1 MILIWRNMTKF
12 PPSENILLS
21 NQMNNLTKY
30 QINWFPIS
38 IAVIVIMAISITNF
52 TSCAPEFIDTSID
65 RKWLDS
71 LEKRE
76 KTFLSIELDSL
87 CELKKEKFIKN
98 AVDSIMGERLEEMR
112 KFNQ

>member
-1 MILIWRNMTKF
+1 
-12 PPSENILLS
+12 
-21 NQMNNLTKY
+21 MNNLTKY
-30 QINWFPIS
+30 KIDWFPIS
-38 IAVIVIMAISITNF
+38 IAVIVMMTISITKF
-52 TSCAPEFIDTSID
+52 TSCAPEFVDTSID

-76 KTFLSIELDSL
+76 KTFLAREIDSL
-87 CELKKEKFIKN
+87 CELRKEKFIKN